1 MFCLSIGARGAA
13 YALLVGASLP
23 TLAAAQSQPNT
34 TAQPETT
41 APPTTAPATKSEEIV
56 VTGTRIQGLDPSSA
70 VPVLTISRETIV
82 ATGASTLIDV
92 LRDLPAASGG
102 GATFSTATAGP
113 LSGDTPVGASAVS
126 LRALGVSSTL
136 TLINGRRAQVAAF
149 ARGTESFIDASAIPL
164 AAVDRVEVLPS
175 GASAIY
181 GADAIAGVVNYVLR
195 TDFKGLELSAS
206 YGDSTAKTD
215 ESRFNVSAVGGFTA
229 GNNSFMV
236 VVDYFKRNPF
246 FLRDRAISA
255 KSIRPSQQGFFPS
268 FNDLFAMRNDQ
279 TEAPAN
285 GGCPATLFKSGN
297 LGEYCEADNNAFV
310 SATDR
315 LETIGGLF
323 THQLDLG
330 SVTWYNDVLY
340 QHTESRGVGGPA
352 NFSRAPTD
360 PENPNYPQSF
370 RNDLA
375 ADAGFSR
382 FSSFNRFPIFMWG
395 KLLEPRAVTV
405 ASDSFRI
412 TSGVKGDLGG
422 DWKFDAAL
430 LYGGNDRTQ
439 RGLSGLVVSK
449 NFYDLNLGNVCT
461 DGTSVRRWDVN
472 LTRPSAT
479 YRGATCE
486 AAGKTTSWYN
496 PFNGQATQAAGV
508 NEYLNTTAERRGRS
522 RLFAVD
528 ASANGTLFEMPAGPV
543 KAAFGAE
550 FRRETLSDT
559 PSGLAVAT
567 STNPE
572 PILGFSSTS
581 ANAKRNSWAV
591 YAEAYVP
598 LADGLD
604 VQLAGRYDWY
614 QGFGGAFNPKIAA
627 RWSATKWLSFRG
639 NFATSFRAPSLAQS
653 GAGVLL
659 SSFTV
664 RCAITPQAC
673 NGSATAND
681 QALLSEDVGNL
692 NLGAEKAT
700 SFGGGILI
708 EPNRD
713 VSLRLDYWNIRHR
726 NLVGIDRD
734 DFIRRALAG
743 EFPRVGQGLLPTGVA
758 GVEVAANG
766 FVTDAHFQ
774 LSNLGYQ
781 QVDGIDAS
789 YTHYLPETSVG
800 KFSVL
805 LDGTY
810 YLRFNR
816 KPSASAAEVKLAG
829 SYLYPRLYATAKLRW
844 RNGPASAS
852 ISGRYTSGYRDDPAP
867 RTLTALGI
875 AAGTL
880 IDVKSYATFDLNFSY
895 TIARNSTIQLNV
907 RNLFDRGPPQVLGS
921 SANVD
926 LFNHDLIG
934 RFATVRFTQRF

>member
-1 MFCLSIGARGAA
+1 MIACLSSARIRVTAA
-13 YALLVGASLP
+13 ALFGASLP
-23 TLAAAQSQPNT
+23 SLAIAQAQPADTLPPKPATAAAS
-34 TAQPETT
+34 AED
-41 APPTTAPATKSEEIV
+41 IV
-56 VTGTRIQGLDPSSA
+56 VTGTRIRGLDPSGA
-70 VPVLTISRETIV
+70 VPVSTITRDTIV
-82 ATGASTLIDV
+82 ESGATTLIEV
-92 LRDLPAASGG
+92 LRDLPAANGG

-149 ARGTESFIDASAIPL
+149 ARGTESFIDASSIPL
-164 AAVDRVEVLPS
+164 AAVERVEVLPS

-195 TDFKGLELSAS
+195 KDFQGFEISGS

-215 ESRFNVSAVGGFTA
+215 ESRVNLSAVGGFRI
-229 GNNSFMV
+229 GENRFMV
-236 VVDYFKRNPF
+236 VIDYFKRNPF

-255 KSIRPSQQGFFPS
+255 RSVRPSQQGFYPS

-279 TEAPAN
+279 TESPAN
-285 GGCPATLFKSGN
+285 GGCPATLFKTGN
-297 LGEYCEADNNAFV
+297 LGEYCEVDNNNFV
-310 SATDR
+310 SANDR

-330 SVTWYNDVLY
+330 AVTWYNDVLY
-340 QHTESRGVGGPA
+340 QRTESRGVSSPA
-352 NFSRAPTD
+352 NFSRAPSD

-375 ADAGFSR
+375 AEAGFSR

-395 KLLEPRAVTV
+395 KLLEPRAVEVT
-405 ASDSFRI
+405 SDSFRV
-412 TSGVKGDLGG
+412 TSGFRGDLGG
-422 DWKFDAAL
+422 DWKFDAAV

-439 RGLSGLVVSK
+439 KGLSGLVVAK
-449 NFYDLNLGNVCT
+449 NFYDLNLGNICT
-461 DGTSVRRWDVN
+461 DGSSVRRWDVN
-472 LTRPSAT
+472 LVRPSAT

-486 AAGKTTSWYN
+486 QGGKTTLWYN
-496 PFNGQATQAAGV
+496 PFNGQASQAAGV
-508 NEYLNTTAERRGRS
+508 NEFLNTQAERRGRS
-522 RLFAVD
+522 RLFSVD

-543 KAAFGAE
+543 KAAVGAE
-550 FRRETLSDT
+550 FRRETVSDV
-559 PSGLAVAT
+559 PSGVAVAT

-581 ANAKRNSWAV
+581 AEAKRNSWAI

-604 VQLAGRYDWY
+604 LQLAGRYDWY
-614 QGFGGAFNPKIAA
+614 QGFGGAFNPKVAA
-627 RWSATKWLSFRG
+627 RWAPTKWLSFRG

-659 SSFTV
+659 SSYTV

-673 NGSATAND
+673 NGSSTANG
-681 QALLSEDVGNL
+681 QALLSEDVGNANL
-692 NLGAEKAT
+692 NAEKAT
-700 SFGGGILI
+700 SFGGGVMI

-713 VSLRLDYWNIRHR
+713 ISLRLDYWNIRHR

-743 EFPRVGQGLLPTGVA
+743 EFPRVGQGLLPTGSP
-758 GVEVAANG
+758 GVEVAASG

-805 LDGTY
+805 FDATY

-816 KPSASAAEVKLAG
+816 KPSTSAPEVRLAG
-829 SYLYPRLYATAKLRW
+829 SYLYPRLYATGKVRW

-852 ISGRYTSGYRDDPAP
+852 ITGRYTGGYRDDPAP

-875 AAGTL
+875 PAGT
-880 IDVKSYATFDLNFSY
+880 IVDVKSYLTFDLNFSY
-895 TIARNSTIQLNV
+895 DIAKNSTVQLNV
-907 RNLFDRGPPQVLGS
+907 RNLFDRDPPMVLGS

-934 RFATVRFTQRF
+934 RFITVRFTQRF